1 MMELQE
7 DQQARDSQTFRK
19 HKLKTL
25 VGLLSVLQTQRA
37 FFAGS

>member
-7 DQQARDSQTFRK
+7 DQQAGDSQNI
-19 HKLKTL
+19 LEKTL
-25 VGLLSVLQTQRA
+25 VGLLSVLQTQWA